1 MKKIYFEKMLD
12 IADKIL
18 EHGKKKA
25 YLERQIYATRN
36 YQKSITI
43 CKSILLVLDQHLT
56 ETAPILL
63 RSLVELT
70 LDQGNLSRNKET
82 YFNMLKYQ
90 SLQNKKK
97 LIKNQLDNNNGV
109 KKLIEECKEGYKNL
123 IEGPEE
129 LLEHLKDKGYLTFQ
143 QRLHYFKSDY
153 TELEDSFSD
162 ELEFLFYVMGHSVH
176 PSTLEISNF
185 NTAEYYCDKI
195 ALLLMKNTIYYG
207 LVCEMDEKKKYNKN
221 AKKLF
226 KAYKNVIKNDEFKL
240 NFYIH
245 SDFFISLDN
254 FEPIDVS
261 KWLDESEEDYDEEDH
276 Y

>member
-1 MKKIYFEKMLD
+1 MKKLYFEKMLGL
-12 IADKIL
+12 ADKIL
-18 EHGKKKA
+18 EQGEKRA
-25 YLERQIYATRN
+25 YLERQVYATRN

-43 CKSILLVLDQHLT
+43 CKSILLVLDHHLT

-90 SLQNKKK
+90 SLLNKKK
-97 LIKNQLDNNNGV
+97 LIKNQLDNNNGI
-109 KKLIEECKEGYKNL
+109 KKLIEECKEVYKKL

-143 QRLHYFKSDY
+143 QRLQYFR
-153 TELEDSFSD
+153 TENRELEDTFSD

-176 PSTLEISNF
+176 PSTLEISDF

-195 ALLLMKNTIYYG
+195 ALLLMLNTIYYG
-207 LVCEMDEKKKYNKN
+207 MVCEMVEKKKYNKN

-226 KAYKNVIKNDEFKL
+226 KAYRNVIENDEFKL
-240 NFYIH
+240 SFHIYN
-245 SDFFISLDN
+245 DFFIPLDN
-254 FEPIDVS
+254 FESIDIS
-261 KWLDESEEDYDEEDH
+261 KWLDELEEDYDEDD